1 MNSTKKKKKN
11 SQHFQHPLS
20 LNFCEIRLKF
30 EIFCEIGLYFNPILQ
45 IGKLRL
51 RGVRAFAQGHN
62 SGEQHSWDLNQW
74 MF

>member
-1 MNSTKKKKKN
+1 MNSTKKKKPTFPT
-11 SQHFQHPLS
+11 SSFTE
-20 LNFCEIRLKF
+20 FCEIRLIF

-62 SGEQHSWDLNQW
+62 SGEQQSWDLNQW